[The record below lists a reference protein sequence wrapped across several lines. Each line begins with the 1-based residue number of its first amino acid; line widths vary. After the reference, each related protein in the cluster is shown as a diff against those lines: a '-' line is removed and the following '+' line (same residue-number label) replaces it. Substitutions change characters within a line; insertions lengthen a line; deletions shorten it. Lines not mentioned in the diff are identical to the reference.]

1 MIDIITPS
9 GDRPL
14 QFSLCV
20 EWMKRQNF
28 TDSVHWIVVDDS
40 IYGNYDISGL
50 PDSWE
55 VTHLKPKIDRTPDY
69 STQGKNLSLALDH
82 VKYDKIIMVEDDDY
96 YSSGW
101 LKLCSENLDTYGM
114 FGIKNL
120 VNYNLNNRTWLY
132 KQYAGRNNNPMCTT
146 SLRSDLIP
154 ELKKICEANED
165 MFDHLLWECKNTFYL
180 KEFRIPPVIGVK
192 GLPGRRGMTTKHR
205 RILPNYDP
213 SLNMF
218 KEFVGNEAF
227 LLYREKF
234 NDLFK

>member
-20 EWMKRQNF
+20 EWMKRQTF
-28 TDSVHWIVVDDS
+28 SGAVHWIIVDDS
-40 IYGNYDISGL
+40 IYGNYEISGL
-50 PDSWE
+50 PSNWE
-55 VTHLKPKIDRTPDY
+55 VTHLQPKIDKTPEY
-69 STQGKNLSLALDH
+69 STQGQNLLLGLDKI
-82 VKYDKIIMVEDDDY
+82 KYDKIVMVEDDDY
-96 YSSGW
+96 YSPNW
-101 LKLCSENLDTYGM
+101 LDLCNTHLDSYGM

-146 SLRSDLIP
+146 ALRSDLVPI
-154 ELKKICEANED
+154 LKKICAANQD
-165 MFDHLLWECKNTFYL
+165 MFDHLLWEHKSTFYL
-180 KEFRIPPVIGVK
+180 KEHIIPPVIGVK

-205 RILPNYDP
+205 RVLPNADP
-213 SLNMF
+213 SLTVF
-218 KEFVGNEAF
+218 KQFVGDEAF
-227 LLYREKF
+227 LLYRDKL